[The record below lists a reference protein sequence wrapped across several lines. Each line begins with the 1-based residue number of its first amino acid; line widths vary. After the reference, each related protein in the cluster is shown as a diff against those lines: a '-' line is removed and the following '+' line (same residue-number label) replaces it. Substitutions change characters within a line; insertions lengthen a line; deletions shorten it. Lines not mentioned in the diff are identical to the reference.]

1 MKSSDGKGVGRHQN
15 FSGQKSDKVAQ
26 LQNICIPWT
35 LCVYVYVI
43 HINLFLQSRRLRLD
57 TSPQPSQRGL
67 FAFLFMQSPT
77 WLGHDVL
84 NGSSQ
89 LAHSYTKHGRLRI
102 SSSSDL
108 VNR

>member
-1 MKSSDGKGVGRHQN
+1 MARVSADIKTFQAKKATRSRSCK
-15 FSGQKSDKVAQ
+15 
-26 LQNICIPWT
+26 ICIPWT